1 MTLTELVAVPDGSI
15 LTLNGGSS
23 SIKFALF
30 VGEGPHR
37 IWSGTIDRIGP
48 HARLRSGI
56 AQMAE
61 AAVFAPDYAAAIER
75 VLEHITKALGHF
87 RPSAIGHRVVHGGPD
102 FATARLLDPE
112 TIAALC
118 RLAPLDP
125 DHMPPELALVEAATR
140 CFPDVPQIACFDTTF
155 HHDLP
160 RLSQMLAIPRRY
172 QQGLVR
178 RYGFHG
184 LSYDYLM
191 RELRRLAGAGAANG
205 RVVLAHLGSGSSLSA
220 VHYGRPVDTSMG
232 FTPASGVMMATRSG
246 DVDPGIGAYLA
257 RSNAMTPAQFHHMLN
272 FESGLLGISET
283 SGDMHE
289 LLASAPED
297 PRAAEAI
304 GLYCHLIKQRIGAFA
319 ATLGGLDTLIFAGG
333 IGENAPSVRAAIC
346 DGLGFLGIIIDAG
359 QNDSGAPVISADH
372 AAATVRVI
380 ATDEEIMIARLVGNV
395 IAPARMTG

>member
-1 MTLTELVAVPDGSI
+1 MTPTELILVPDGSI

-30 VGEGPHR
+30 AGEGPDC
-37 IWSGTIDRIGP
+37 IWSGTIDRIGQ

-56 AQMAE
+56 AQMVE
-61 AAVFAPDYAAAIER
+61 AAVFAPDHAAAIER

-87 RPSAIGHRVVHGGPD
+87 RPSAIGHRIVHGGPD
-102 FATARLLDPE
+102 FAAARLLDPE

-125 DHMPPELALVEAATR
+125 DHMPPELALVEAVTR
-140 CFPDVPQIACFDTTF
+140 CFPGVPQIACFDTTF

-184 LSYDYLM
+184 LSYEYLM
-191 RELRRLAGAGAANG
+191 RELCRLAGAGAANG

-319 ATLGGLDTLIFAGG
+319 ATLGGLDTLVFSGG

-346 DGLGFLGIIIDAG
+346 DGLAFLGIIINAG
-359 QNDSGAPVISADH
+359 QNDSGAPIISADH
-372 AAATVRVI
+372 APATVRVI
-380 ATDEEIMIARLVGNV
+380 ATDEEVMIARLVGNV
-395 IAPARMTG
+395 MASAQITG

>member
-1 MTLTELVAVPDGSI
+1 MTPTALVAIPDGSI

-30 VGEGPHR
+30 AGNGPER
-37 IWSGTIDRIGP
+37 IWSGTLDRIGP
-48 HARLRSGI
+48 HARLRSGS
-56 AQMAE
+56 AYMSQ
-61 AAVFAPDYAAAIER
+61 AAVLAPDYAAAIER
-75 VLEHITKALGHF
+75 VLEHISTAMGRF
-87 RPSAIGHRVVHGGPD
+87 RPSAIGHRIVHGGPE
-102 FATARLLDPE
+102 FAAARLLDPE

-118 RLAPLDP
+118 QLAPLDP
-125 DHMPPELALVEAATR
+125 EHMPPELALVEAATR
-140 CFPDVPQIACFDTTF
+140 CFPGVPQIACFDTAF

-172 QQGLVR
+172 QQGCVR

-184 LSYDYLM
+184 LSYEYLTH
-191 RELRRLAGAGAANG
+191 ELRRLAGDGAAHG
-205 RVVLAHLGSGSSLSA
+205 RVILAHLGSGSSLSA
-220 VHYGRPVDTSMG
+220 VDNGRPVDTSMG

-246 DVDPGIGAYLA
+246 DVDPGLGAYLA
-257 RSNAMTPAQFHHMLN
+257 RSHAITPAQFDHMLS

-283 SGDMHE
+283 SGDMRD

-319 ATLGGLDTLIFAGG
+319 ATLGGLDTLVFTGG

-359 QNDSGAPVISADH
+359 RNAIGASIISADH

-380 ATDEEIMIARLVGNV
+380 PTDEEIMIARLVGDF
-395 IAPARMTG
+395 IAPGQMAG